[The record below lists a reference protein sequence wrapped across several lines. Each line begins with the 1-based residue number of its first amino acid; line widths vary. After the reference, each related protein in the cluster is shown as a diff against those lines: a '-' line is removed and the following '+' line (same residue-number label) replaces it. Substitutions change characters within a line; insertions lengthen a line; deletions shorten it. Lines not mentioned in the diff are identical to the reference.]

1 MGSVEG
7 SELVLALGLVS
18 VMVKE
23 LVSVW
28 TMEKGMDSVMAT
40 TKEQE

>member
-7 SELVLALGLVS
+7 SELVLALGLAS
-18 VMVKE
+18 VMVEE

-40 TKEQE
+40 AKELE